1 MTVRRSLGTLVS
13 LTVMVVRLM
22 LTMMLAGYAVRVTVV
37 VTLVVSRLSL

>member
-22 LTMMLAGYAVRVTVV
+22 LTMVLAGYAVGVTVV